1 MSQDKRMHAVCVHE
15 LGGPDVL
22 RYQEVPD
29 PRFKANEALVK
40 IEAAGV
46 NFLDIYYRSG
56 FHWGGHHRRPLP
68 YIPGAEA
75 AGTVVEVGAEVKDLQ
90 PGDRVAY
97 GISNGS
103 GSYAELFA
111 APAWQ
116 LFKIPSSIDFQSAT
130 AVMLQG
136 MTAHYL
142 THTTY
147 PIQSGDTALVH
158 AAAGGTGLLLVQI
171 AKMLGARVIG
181 TVSTAKKAMLAQ
193 TAGADVTINY
203 TAYDFAAQVKKYTN
217 GKGVNVVYDSVGKDT
232 FERSLDSLAPLGHLV
247 IFGQASGPVPPFDTA
262 ILNAKGSLTLSR
274 PSLTHNVA
282 SHADLLRRAGDLF
295 KWIESGKLTV
305 RIGNTYPLAESAQAH
320 RELESR
326 SSIGKILLIP

>member
-1 MSQDKRMHAVCVHE
+1 MKAVRVHE
-15 LGGPDVL
+15 LGGPEVL
-22 RYQEVPD
+22 RYEEISAPSPAAGEV
-29 PRFKANEALVK
+29 LVK

-46 NFLDIYYRSG
+46 NFLDIYYRAG

-75 AGTVVEVGAEVKDLQ
+75 AGTVAAVGPGVESVAV
-90 PGDRVAY
+90 GDRVAY

-103 GSYAELFA
+103 GSYAELYNVA
-111 APAWQ
+111 NWH
-116 LFKIPSSIDFQSAT
+116 LFKLPRSTDFPTAA

-142 THTTY
+142 THSTY
-147 PIQSGDTALVH
+147 TVKPNDAVLIH

-171 AKMLGARVIG
+171 AKMRGARVIG
-181 TVSTAKKAMLAQ
+181 TVSTEEKARLARA
-193 TAGADVTINY
+193 AGADATINY
-203 TAYDFAAQVKKYTN
+203 TEQDFAAETKKLTD

-232 FERSLDSLAPLGHLV
+232 YEKSLDSLAPLGCLV

-262 ILNAKGSLTLSR
+262 VLNVKGSLSLAR

-282 SHADLLRRAGDLF
+282 SHADVLRRAGDLF
-295 KWIESGKLTV
+295 NWIEAGKLRV
-305 RIGNTYPLAESAQAH
+305 SIGKTFSLADAAAAH
-320 RELESR
+320 REMESR
-326 SSIGKILLIP
+326 RSTGKIILVP

>member
-1 MSQDKRMHAVCVHE
+1 MKAVRVHD
-15 LGGPDVL
+15 LGGPEVL
-22 RYQEVPD
+22 RYEESSDPKPAAGEV
-29 PRFKANEALVK
+29 LVK

-56 FHWGGHHRRPLP
+56 FHWGGHHQRPLP

-75 AGTVVEVGAEVKDLQ
+75 AGTVVEVGPEVNTVKA
-90 PGDRVAY
+90 GDRVAY

-103 GSYAELFA
+103 GSYAELYNV
-111 APAWQ
+111 PAWH
-116 LFKIPSSIDFQSAT
+116 LFKLPSSIDFPTAA

-142 THTTY
+142 THSTY
-147 PIQSGDTALVH
+147 PVKPNDAVLVH

-181 TVSTAKKAMLAQ
+181 TVSTEEKARLARE
-193 TAGADVTINY
+193 AGADATINY
-203 TAYDFAAQVKKYTN
+203 KEQDFAAETRKLTG
-217 GKGVNVVYDSVGKDT
+217 GKGVNVVYDSVGKET
-232 FERSLDSLAPLGHLV
+232 YEKSLDCLAPLGCLV

-262 ILNAKGSLTLSR
+262 VLNAKGSLSLAR

-282 SHADLLRRAGDLF
+282 SHGDVVRRAGDLF
-295 KWIESGKLTV
+295 SWIEAGKLKV
-305 RIGNTYPLAESAQAH
+305 RIGKTFPLANAANAH
-320 RELESR
+320 REMESR
-326 SSIGKILLIP
+326 RSTGKIILLP